1 MSQKYIASRCAAPV
15 IYARYGGADNMTIEQ
30 AVTVKGGHGL
40 TTSNLTL
47 VDGAVLTAVSDD
59 DIALFMANKAFLR
72 HKKRGYV
79 DIIDHNDEHRAA
91 SELELDKG
99 TQPLDINT
107 AQAIVDKVAEQT
119 QTGSD
124 VELEEVLPHGKKI
137 QPDAKD

>member
-1 MSQKYIASRCAAPV
+1 MAQKYIASRCAAPV
-15 IYARYGGADNMTIEQ
+15 VYARYGGADNMTIEQ
-30 AVTVKGGHGL
+30 TVTVKGGHGL

-59 DIALFMANKAFLR
+59 DIALFMTNKAFLR
-72 HKKRGYV
+72 HKARGYV

-119 QTGSD
+119 GSD

-137 QPDAKD
+137 KPEAND